1 MQRGV
6 EGEGWPEEWNEGVM
20 VPVGKGE
27 RVEEYRGKT
36 LMQTAYEVYAAVL
49 AERLKEEVETKGIL
63 PPSQAGFRKSRGTI
77 DQIYVLNYSLN
88 RMITEKKE
96 KMVVLFLDMRAAFN
110 SVDRGILLEGK
121 RGVRE
126 W

>member
-1 MQRGV
+1 
-6 EGEGWPEEWNEGVM
+6 M
-20 VPVGKGE
+20 VPVGKGERGE

-36 LMQTAYEVYAAVL
+36 LMQTAYKVYAAVL